1 MRVLARRSL
10 PPFRGPARG
19 LALGLT
25 LGALVL
31 AGCGGGDDPAA
42 DSTAVDAAGDTS
54 IGAAVADG
62 VPSDA
67 PAGAPADAPI
77 TAADLDVYQ
86 RALTA
91 EIALVNDAIARKARA
106 TTAEDSMTA
115 MLDALDM
122 KTEPEAAR
130 QAGIP
135 VERYRQLGSVLGG
148 ALARRQMNP
157 GMQSMMA
164 GMDTSGIGTQ
174 PADVQE
180 RMRQNMREAAAAF
193 SDSATYREVPPALRE
208 EFKRRAEGGLDSL
221 WRELFAR
228 RAAAAGLGR

>member
-1 MRVLARRSL
+1 MRMLARRSL

-19 LALGLT
+19 LAFGLT

-42 DSTAVDAAGDTS
+42 DSTAVDAAGDTTA
-54 IGAAVADG
+54 AAVSDG
-62 VPSDA
+62 TPSDA
-67 PAGAPADAPI
+67 PSSVPSDAPI

-106 TTAEDSMTA
+106 TTAEDSLTA
-115 MLDALDM
+115 MADALDTN
-122 KTEPEAAR
+122 TEPEAAR

-157 GMQSMMA
+157 GMQGMLA

-174 PADVQE
+174 PTEVQE
-180 RMRQNMREAAAAF
+180 RLRQNMREAAAAF

-228 RAAAAGLGR
+228 RAAAAGLGG

>member
-1 MRVLARRSL
+1 MRMLARRSL

-42 DSTAVDAAGDTS
+42 DSTAAAAAGDTTA
-54 IGAAVADG
+54 AAVSDG
-62 VPSDA
+62 TPSDA
-67 PAGAPADAPI
+67 PSGVPSGAPI
-77 TAADLDVYQ
+77 TAADLDVYE

-115 MLDALDM
+115 TFDALDM
-122 KTEPEAAR
+122 QTEPEAAR

-135 VERYRQLGSVLGG
+135 VDRYRQLGNVLGG

-174 PADVQE
+174 PTEVQE
-180 RMRQNMREAAAAF
+180 RLRQNMREAAAAF

-228 RAAAAGLGR
+228 RAAAAGLGG